1 MFELTINIASYF
13 SQGRLKAGNP
23 NWQGRLNT
31 VYLVLTSLNQLLFI
45 LKLFFA
51 FYTKQATLKGDQLY
65 LAYLFS

>member
-1 MFELTINIASYF
+1 
-13 SQGRLKAGNP
+13 
-23 NWQGRLNT
+23 
-31 VYLVLTSLNQLLFI
+31 